1 LPFKS
6 TSARDAFDPSE
17 PRDPHGEW
25 TSGSGPETAKILALP
40 SVVDITD
47 EVEDGLGVV
56 GFLTLSGRVVAS
68 VESESHKELA
78 EAELVTR

>member
-1 LPFKS
+1 
-6 TSARDAFDPSE
+6 
-17 PRDPHGEW
+17 
-25 TSGSGPETAKILALP
+25 
-40 SVVDITD
+40 VVDITD